1 MKNDEISICVIGTG
15 RAGMIHAKAI
25 ARIDGAR
32 LAGLVDSDEERC
44 RKACHE
50 LGISTSYLTY
60 QEAIADSRI
69 DAVIVAT
76 PTDFHADIVIAAAEA
91 GKHILCEKPM
101 AMKVLECEQMILA
114 AEKNRVKFQ
123 IGFMRRF
130 DRGFQQANEVVAR
143 GDIGE
148 VVLVKSLTRGPST
161 PKRWQ
166 YDVSR
171 SNGPLAEVNSHDI
184 DTLRWFTN
192 SEFARIYAVAG
203 NYRCP
208 DARAEFSEFYDNV
221 SLVASFANGMQ
232 GIIDGAVSVKY
243 GYDARVEVLGT
254 EGVLFVGQLPEG
266 SVAVCTGNG
275 QIVQRVTP
283 SWQTLFAEAYVAQ
296 DRAFIAAI
304 RDDRDPVVEGRDG
317 LMVVKVVEAGNQS
330 IREGRPVC
338 LKTSDCKEL

>member
-1 MKNDEISICVIGTG
+1 MGILKAFDRAYEDFRYKIVKNDEISICVIGTG

-184 DTLRWFTN
+184 DT
-192 SEFARIYAVAG
+192 
-203 NYRCP
+203 
-208 DARAEFSEFYDNV
+208 
-221 SLVASFANGMQ
+221 
-232 GIIDGAVSVKY
+232 
-243 GYDARVEVLGT
+243 
-254 EGVLFVGQLPEG
+254 
-266 SVAVCTGNG
+266 
-275 QIVQRVTP
+275 
-283 SWQTLFAEAYVAQ
+283 
-296 DRAFIAAI
+296 
-304 RDDRDPVVEGRDG
+304 
-317 LMVVKVVEAGNQS
+317 
-330 IREGRPVC
+330 
-338 LKTSDCKEL
+338 